1 MYNTFKKY
9 EVKCNSLKEFCEKYH
24 RLNAWHNRTADYREA
39 DYLSHKEDME
49 KYGFTFI
56 PKLDSIT
63 GGVVSYYGEY
73 KV

>member
-24 RLNAWHNRTADYREA
+24 NYGAWRSRTADYREA
-39 DYLSHKEDME
+39 DYFSHREDME
-49 KYGFTFI
+49 KYGFTII
-56 PKLDSIT
+56 PRLDSIT
-63 GGVVSYYGEY
+63 GEVVSYYGEY